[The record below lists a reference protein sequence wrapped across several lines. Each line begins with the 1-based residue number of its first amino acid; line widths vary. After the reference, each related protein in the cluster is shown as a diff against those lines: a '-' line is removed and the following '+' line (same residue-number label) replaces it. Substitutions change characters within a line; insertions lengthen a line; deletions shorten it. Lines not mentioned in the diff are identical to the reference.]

1 MPGGRASR
9 KFSSSVYDKLKAYLC
24 EVVDI
29 FHWCVVAKRL
39 FSSLN
44 LFNSM
49 CAAYVGVME
58 SEVEGCTVG
67 LGGEERPGSKSEKTG
82 KIHQEVDDLRVE
94 EGSSSAS
101 VHDDQLC
108 EEQDEFSSGED
119 YSDWSKSD
127 EEEQEIDA
135 DANCD
140 WFEWDIEEEQVDCI
154 RSSFTS
160 KCKSLQQQEGDSD
173 SSEDEDDYSDWSDD
187 DEDDFTESSGKSAE
201 LWESFNNSDPYNPL
215 NFSSSTGSKTKSSE
229 NGQTCTSK
237 TLSSFGQEKALG
249 LGKGEEMCPGHS
261 QIKEL
266 GKKVNFSDDVT
277 VVWTFASRTS
287 RDGSCWLQMARDRDR
302 FMRRVEDVGRIISPC
317 LTQQHRTAV
326 WERIHK
332 QSEM

>member
-1 MPGGRASR
+1 MCLLFLSSILNASDLENPVQPVQMS
-9 KFSSSVYDKLKAYLC
+9 FSSSVYDKLKAYLC

-127 EEEQEIDA
+127 EEEQEID
-135 DANCD
+135 
-140 WFEWDIEEEQVDCI
+140 
-154 RSSFTS
+154 
-160 KCKSLQQQEGDSD
+160 GDSD

-215 NFSSSTGSKTKSSE
+215 NFSSSTGSKTKS
-229 NGQTCTSK
+229 
-237 TLSSFGQEKALG
+237 
-249 LGKGEEMCPGHS
+249 KGEEMCPGHS